1 MSLLRTS
8 SLRLKR
14 RSTASLLDVG
24 FDGQESPPQSPKTP
38 SPRFNLGPFTSHGRG
53 IGGNAE
59 AGVSTVSLPLG
70 VYSGSSGT
78 PKWKSPVLLSGLLK
92 KLAGKGRGKSG
103 STAGGYSDESENIAR
118 SDYGRGDR
126 STGGSS
132 SHPTSPFASVCPDDP
147 PRLELPESPRL
158 ELFLTPP
165 GSGPLLSLT
174 PELDSG
180 GNGDISTFETSVEDV
195 SVMRIIEEYGEG
207 LWGTEDI
214 LIDESKEALPEARKD
229 RNRPPQPGFAT
240 SQEKPLLSAEV
251 TRSKSLTPVQVLRSY
266 GYIGAGMVRDESIPF
281 DSSESAGS
289 IPDISECPPFP
300 PRASKQK
307 VEVQKAT
314 DMESFLPSLATMLCN
329 EQAPFSMTSPDS
341 VYPLPV
347 RYNKRREG
355 LSLGLGLDLYAA
367 AIPVVA
373 VHGTVGDTP
382 SDLLSPLPSAKGKG
396 LWGVEEDDLTLL
408 VSLKWPLPPKRTII
422 VVRDKA
428 EVWIDPVIEFFPPA
442 ASTLVTPQRDVLCFP
457 DAGSASPVARAD
469 LTFEARMRKHR
480 VRLADAQVEGLASR
494 ANILLR
500 RGSLDVPTPDSSK
513 TEGSLPSPHYAL
525 PSPSYFDEADEV
537 LSDNCETP
545 RPLHSVIKTMD
556 YLIEAND
563 LDKTIEPVI
572 YLTSTHS
579 PGQHNQITVTSPS
592 WRQLTKFCE
601 RHARTVIQ
609 AVPKDVGKQLE
620 VIVRDYDLEDG
631 TEVMA
636 TMRLEG
642 AKKPMGPRKMVARF
656 MLELPVSMKEIGM
669 RCKESG
675 VGEGMAT
682 SRRGGSRLPRMKTHS
697 RGL

>member
-14 RSTASLLDVG
+14 RSTASLLDVD
-24 FDGQESPPQSPKTP
+24 FDGQDPPPQSAASPKTP
-38 SPRFNLGPFTSHGRG
+38 SPQFNLGAFTSHGRG

-59 AGVSTVSLPLG
+59 AGVSTVSLPL
-70 VYSGSSGT
+70 
-78 PKWKSPVLLSGLLK
+78 VLLSGLLK

-103 STAGGYSDESENIAR
+103 STAGGYSDEGENIVR
-118 SDYGRGDR
+118 PNYGQRDR
-126 STGGSS
+126 STSGSS
-132 SHPTSPFASVCPDDP
+132 SHPPSPFTSVYPDDP

-158 ELFLTPP
+158 ELSLTPP

-174 PELDSG
+174 LELDSG
-180 GNGDISTFETSVEDV
+180 GNGNIPTTFETSVEDV

-207 LWGTEDI
+207 LWATEDV
-214 LIDESKEALPEARKD
+214 LVNGSKEALPEAREDK
-229 RNRPPQPGFAT
+229 NRPPQPGFAM
-240 SQEKPLLSAEV
+240 SPEKPLLSAEV

-307 VEVQKAT
+307 VEVQKAMA
-314 DMESFLPSLATMLCN
+314 MESFLPSPATMLCN

-347 RYNKRREG
+347 RHNKRREG
-355 LSLGLGLDLYAA
+355 LSLGLGLDLYAV

-373 VHGTVGDTP
+373 VHGAVGDT
-382 SDLLSPLPSAKGKG
+382 SNDLLPPLPSAKGKG
-396 LWGVEEDDLTLL
+396 LRGVDEEDDLTLL
-408 VSLKWPLPPKRTII
+408 VSLKWPLPPKRTVI

-428 EVWIDPVIEFFPPA
+428 EVWIDPVIEFFPPT
-442 ASTLVTPQRDVLCFP
+442 ASTLMSPERDVLCFP
-457 DAGSASPVARAD
+457 DAGSASPVARVD

-513 TEGSLPSPHYAL
+513 TEASLPSPRYAL
-525 PSPSYFDEADEV
+525 PSPSYFDEVDEV

-545 RPLHSVIKTMD
+545 RPLHSVIKSMD
-556 YLIEAND
+556 YLIEAHD

-579 PGQHNQITVTSPS
+579 PGQNNQITVTSPS
-592 WRQLTKFCE
+592 WRQLTNFCE

-609 AVPKDVGKQLE
+609 AVPKDAGKQLE

-682 SRRGGSRLPRMKTHS
+682 SRGGGSRIPRMKTHS